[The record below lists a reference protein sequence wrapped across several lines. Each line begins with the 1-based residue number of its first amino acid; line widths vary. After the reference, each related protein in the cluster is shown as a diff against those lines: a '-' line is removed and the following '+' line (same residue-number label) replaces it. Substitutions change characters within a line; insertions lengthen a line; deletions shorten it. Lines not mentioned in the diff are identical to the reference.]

1 MSGAQTKSGEKSMGR
16 DSPVE
21 ILESQIRE
29 CFGRV
34 VWTHKTQEKCADI
47 LFWRNSVYKWTQIIL
62 SAITTTGILSSLF
75 ADSPWIK
82 MASAVISFTLVCVN
96 AYLKQYDLGELAQK
110 HAETAV
116 GLWDIRESYFS
127 LLTDLRLDSNVNIEE
142 VKKRRDDLQNRLKRL
157 YKCSPR
163 TISKAY
169 TDATRALKECEEMT
183 FTDEEID
190 KFLPKELR
198 RAHAPVRVH
207 VPVVDVDK
215 EPGDTMSTAR

>member
-1 MSGAQTKSGEKSMGR
+1 MNGAQIKSGRKSMEQN
-16 DSPVE
+16 SPVE
-21 ILESQIRE
+21 VLESQIRE

-47 LFWRNSVYKWTQIIL
+47 LFSRNSMFKWVQIIL

-75 ADSPWIK
+75 ADAPWIK
-82 MASAVISFTLVCVN
+82 IASAVISFALVCVN

-142 VKKRRDDLQNRLKRL
+142 IKKRRDDLQNRLKRL

-183 FTDEEID
+183 FSDEEID
-190 KFLPKELR
+190 RFLPKELR
-198 RAHAPVRVH
+198 RSALVM
-207 VPVVDVDK
+207 DGNK
-215 EPGDTMSTAR
+215 

>member
-1 MSGAQTKSGEKSMGR
+1 MNGVPIKSGEKSMEQN
-16 DSPVE
+16 SPAE

-29 CFGRV
+29 CYGRV

-47 LFWRNSVYKWTQIIL
+47 LFSRNSIFKWTQIVL

-75 ADSPWIK
+75 ADAAWIK
-82 MASAVISFTLVCVN
+82 VVSAIISFVLVCVN
-96 AYLKQYDLGELAQK
+96 AYLKQYDLGEIAQR
-110 HAETAV
+110 HAESAV

-127 LLTDLRLDSNVNIEE
+127 LLTDIRLDRNVNIEE

-169 TDATRALKECEEMT
+169 TEATKALKECEEMT
-183 FTDEEID
+183 FSDEEID
-190 KFLPKELR
+190 KFLPKQLR
-198 RAHAPVRVH
+198 KSPDACDCQH
-207 VPVVDVDK
+207 V
-215 EPGDTMSTAR
+215 

>member
-1 MSGAQTKSGEKSMGR
+1 MNGAQIRSGEKSMEQN
-16 DSPVE
+16 SPLE

-47 LFWRNSVYKWTQIIL
+47 LFSRNSVFKWVQIIL

-75 ADSPWIK
+75 ADAAWIK
-82 MASAVISFTLVCVN
+82 VVSAIISFVLVCVN
-96 AYLKQYDLGELAQK
+96 AYLKQYDLGEIAQR
-110 HAETAV
+110 HAESAV

-127 LLTDLRLDSNVNIEE
+127 LLTDLRLDRNVNIEE
-142 VKKRRDDLQNRLKRL
+142 VKKRRDDLQSRLKRL
-157 YKCSPR
+157 YKCSPK

-169 TDATRALKECEEMT
+169 TEATKALKECEEMT
-183 FTDEEID
+183 FSDEEID

-198 RAHAPVRVH
+198 RSEHAMDDGIINR
-207 VPVVDVDK
+207 
-215 EPGDTMSTAR
+215 

>member
-1 MSGAQTKSGEKSMGR
+1 MEQNF
-16 DSPVE
+16 PVE
-21 ILESQIRE
+21 VLESQIRE

-47 LFWRNSVYKWTQIIL
+47 LFSRNSVYKWTQIIL

-75 ADSPWIK
+75 ASAPWIK
-82 MASAVISFTLVCVN
+82 IASAVISFALVCVN

-127 LLTDLRLDSNVNIEE
+127 LLTDLRLDRNIDIDAI
-142 VKKRRDDLQNRLKRL
+142 KRRRDDLQSRLKRL

-163 TISKAY
+163 SISKAY
-169 TDATRALKECEEMT
+169 TDATKALKECEEMT
-183 FTDEEID
+183 FSDEEID

-198 RAHAPVRVH
+198 RVH
-207 VPVVDVDK
+207 IPAN
-215 EPGDTMSTAR
+215 G

>member
-1 MSGAQTKSGEKSMGR
+1 MEQN
-16 DSPVE
+16 SPVE
-21 ILESQIRE
+21 VLESQIRE

-47 LFWRNSVYKWTQIIL
+47 LFSRNSVFKWVQIIL
-62 SAITTTGILSSLF
+62 SAITTTGILSTLF
-75 ADSPWIK
+75 AEDAWIK
-82 MASAVISFTLVCVN
+82 VVSVFISFALVCVN

-127 LLTDLRLDSNVNIEE
+127 LLTDLRLSTNVNIDEI
-142 VKKRRDDLQNRLKRL
+142 KKRRDDLQSRLKRL

-169 TDATRALKECEEMT
+169 TDATKALNECEEMT
-183 FTDEEID
+183 FSDEEID

-198 RAHAPVRVH
+198 RSKHAMDDGITNR
-207 VPVVDVDK
+207 
-215 EPGDTMSTAR
+215 

>member
-1 MSGAQTKSGEKSMGR
+1 MSGAQIKSGGKSMEQNSR
-16 DSPVE
+16 VE
-21 ILESQIRE
+21 VLESQVRE

-47 LFWRNSVYKWTQIIL
+47 LFSRNSVYKWTQIIL

-75 ADSPWIK
+75 ADASWIK
-82 MASAVISFTLVCVN
+82 IASAIISFALVCVN

-127 LLTDLRLDSNVNIEE
+127 LLTDLRLDNNVNIEE

-163 TISKAY
+163 AISKAY
-169 TDATRALKECEEMT
+169 TDATKALKECEEMT

-190 KFLPKELR
+190 NFLPKELR
-198 RAHAPVRVH
+198 R
-207 VPVVDVDK
+207 
-215 EPGDTMSTAR
+215 TALAMVGNK

>member
-1 MSGAQTKSGEKSMGR
+1 MEQNSR
-16 DSPVE
+16 VE
-21 ILESQIRE
+21 VLESQVRE

-47 LFWRNSVYKWTQIIL
+47 LFSRNSVYKWTQIIL

-75 ADSPWIK
+75 ADASWIK
-82 MASAVISFTLVCVN
+82 IASAIISFALVCVN

-127 LLTDLRLDSNVNIEE
+127 LLTDLRLDNNVNIEE

-163 TISKAY
+163 AISKAY
-169 TDATRALKECEEMT
+169 TDATKALKECEEMT

-190 KFLPKELR
+190 NFLPKELR
-198 RAHAPVRVH
+198 R
-207 VPVVDVDK
+207 
-215 EPGDTMSTAR
+215 TALAMVGNK

>member
-1 MSGAQTKSGEKSMGR
+1 MNGVQIRNGGKSMGT

-47 LFWRNSVYKWTQIIL
+47 LSCRNSVFKWVQIIL
-62 SAITTTGILSSLF
+62 SAITTTGILASCFSDSS
-75 ADSPWIK
+75 WVKIV
-82 MASAVISFTLVCVN
+82 SAIISFVLVCIN
-96 AYLKQYDLGELAQK
+96 AYLKQYDLGELSQRHTEA
-110 HAETAV
+110 AV

-127 LLTDLRLDSNVNIEE
+127 LLTDMRLDSNVAIEE
-142 VKKRRDDLQNRLKRL
+142 IKKKRDELQGRLKRL

-169 TDATRALKECEEMT
+169 TEATKALKECEEMT
-183 FTDEEID
+183 FSDDEID
-190 KFLPKELR
+190 KFLPEQLR
-198 RAHAPVRVH
+198 RNQSIKVEKP
-207 VPVVDVDK
+207 
-215 EPGDTMSTAR
+215 

>member
-1 MSGAQTKSGEKSMGR
+1 MEQN
-16 DSPVE
+16 SPLE

-29 CFGRV
+29 CYGRV

-47 LFWRNSVYKWTQIIL
+47 LFSRNSIFKWTQIVL
-62 SAITTTGILSSLF
+62 SAITTTGILSSLV
-75 ADSPWIK
+75 ADAAWIK
-82 MASAVISFTLVCVN
+82 VVSAIISFVLVCVN
-96 AYLKQYDLGELAQK
+96 AYLKQYDLGEIAQR
-110 HAETAV
+110 HAESAV

-127 LLTDLRLDSNVNIEE
+127 LLTDIRLDRNVNIEE

-169 TDATRALKECEEMT
+169 TEATKALKECEEMT
-183 FTDEEID
+183 FSDEEID

-198 RAHAPVRVH
+198 RSKHAMDDGITNR
-207 VPVVDVDK
+207 
-215 EPGDTMSTAR
+215 

>member
-1 MSGAQTKSGEKSMGR
+1 MNGAQIRSGEKSMEQN
-16 DSPVE
+16 SPLE

-47 LFWRNSVYKWTQIIL
+47 LFSRNSVFKWVQIIL

-75 ADSPWIK
+75 ADAAWIK
-82 MASAVISFTLVCVN
+82 VVSAIISFVLVCVN
-96 AYLKQYDLGELAQK
+96 AYLKQYDLGEIAQR
-110 HAETAV
+110 HAESAV

-127 LLTDLRLDSNVNIEE
+127 LLTDLRLYRNVNIEE
-142 VKKRRDDLQNRLKRL
+142 VKKRRDDLQSRLKRL

-169 TDATRALKECEEMT
+169 TEATKALKECEEMT
-183 FTDEEID
+183 FSDEEID

-198 RAHAPVRVH
+198 RSKHAMDDGITNR
-207 VPVVDVDK
+207 
-215 EPGDTMSTAR
+215 

>member
-1 MSGAQTKSGEKSMGR
+1 MNGAQIRSGEKSMEQN
-16 DSPVE
+16 SPLE

-47 LFWRNSVYKWTQIIL
+47 LFSRNSVFKWVQIIL

-75 ADSPWIK
+75 ADAAWIK
-82 MASAVISFTLVCVN
+82 VVSAIISFVLVCVN
-96 AYLKQYDLGELAQK
+96 AYLKQYDLGEIAQR
-110 HAETAV
+110 HAESAV

-127 LLTDLRLDSNVNIEE
+127 LLTDIRLDRNVNIEE
-142 VKKRRDDLQNRLKRL
+142 VKKRRDDLQSRLKRL

-169 TDATRALKECEEMT
+169 TESTNALS
-183 FTDEEID
+183 DEEID

-198 RAHAPVRVH
+198 RSKHAMDDGITNR
-207 VPVVDVDK
+207 
-215 EPGDTMSTAR
+215 